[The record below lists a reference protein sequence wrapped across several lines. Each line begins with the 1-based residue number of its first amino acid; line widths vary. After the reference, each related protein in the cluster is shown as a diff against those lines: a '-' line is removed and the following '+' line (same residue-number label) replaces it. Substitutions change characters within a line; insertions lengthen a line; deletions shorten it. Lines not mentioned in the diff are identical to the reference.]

1 MDKLQYSNL
10 LHIKE
15 ASKQGR
21 LVVFVGAGVSNNSG
35 VPTWSTL
42 IDAMKQ
48 ECNLVNEKDD
58 LKIAQLYKDARG
70 EKEYMDK
77 VKNVLKYNKVIPN
90 IIHKDILT
98 LTPCHIITTN
108 YDNLL
113 EQEIENE
120 FKQYAII
127 KEDRDL
133 PNMLYSN
140 SVTKMHGDFDANN
153 IVLTESDYHNYAKN
167 FPLIRSFVISLF
179 ASKLVVFVGFSFADL
194 NLKIIL
200 NDVHSVL
207 EDSMQKAY
215 LITDEKPDVLTVKYY
230 QNKGINIVYLDDED
244 IQSILPLSDYSNIN
258 KLTNPKGIYLHRM
271 LNCVRMVKKNPEHDL
286 ASMLYA
292 KLKSYKDEIK
302 DLGDGLRYF
311 IPKDELKMWN
321 PHSEGLQLYSPYFRS
336 LSKQL
341 KTFAGKRKFILEH
354 PEIDRQELKRFAYYN
369 YLYRIDDV

>member
-1 MDKLQYSNL
+1 M
-10 LHIKE
+10 
-15 ASKQGR
+15 
-21 LVVFVGAGVSNNSG
+21 
-35 VPTWSTL
+35 
-42 IDAMKQ
+42 
-48 ECNLVNEKDD
+48 
-58 LKIAQLYKDARG
+58 KIAQLYKDARG

-230 QNKGINIVYLDDED
+230 QNKGINIVYLDDVD
-244 IQSILPLSDYSNIN
+244 IQSILPF
-258 KLTNPKGIYLHRM
+258 H
-271 LNCVRMVKKNPEHDL
+271 
-286 ASMLYA
+286 
-292 KLKSYKDEIK
+292 
-302 DLGDGLRYF
+302 F
-311 IPKDELKMWN
+311 
-321 PHSEGLQLYSPYFRS
+321 
-336 LSKQL
+336 
-341 KTFAGKRKFILEH
+341 FA
-354 PEIDRQELKRFAYYN
+354 
-369 YLYRIDDV
+369 

>member
-113 EQEIENE
+113 EQ
-120 FKQYAII
+120 
-127 KEDRDL
+127 
-133 PNMLYSN
+133 
-140 SVTKMHGDFDANN
+140 
-153 IVLTESDYHNYAKN
+153 
-167 FPLIRSFVISLF
+167 
-179 ASKLVVFVGFSFADL
+179 
-194 NLKIIL
+194 
-200 NDVHSVL
+200 
-207 EDSMQKAY
+207 
-215 LITDEKPDVLTVKYY
+215 
-230 QNKGINIVYLDDED
+230 
-244 IQSILPLSDYSNIN
+244 
-258 KLTNPKGIYLHRM
+258 
-271 LNCVRMVKKNPEHDL
+271 
-286 ASMLYA
+286 
-292 KLKSYKDEIK
+292 
-302 DLGDGLRYF
+302 
-311 IPKDELKMWN
+311 
-321 PHSEGLQLYSPYFRS
+321 
-336 LSKQL
+336 
-341 KTFAGKRKFILEH
+341 
-354 PEIDRQELKRFAYYN
+354 
-369 YLYRIDDV
+369 